1 MRMTVVALALV
12 VGGCGG
18 GDDPEADPAA
28 EFRADAMVWAETL
41 CETNGGL
48 RRVLDESYSY
58 SRNGTLLDVGLR
70 CRCRNG
76 TIVNTPMRRE

>member
-1 MRMTVVALALV
+1 MRAAVLSLAILA
-12 VGGCGG
+12 GCGG
-18 GDDPEADPAA
+18 GGSEVDPMA

-76 TIVNTPMRRE
+76 TIINTPMRRE

>member
-1 MRMTVVALALV
+1 MRAAVLSLAILA
-12 VGGCGG
+12 GCGG
-18 GDDPEADPAA
+18 GGSEVDLEA

-41 CETNGGL
+41 CEPNGGL

-76 TIVNTPMRRE
+76 TIINTPMRRE